1 MLFDGIARL
10 FERVLDLVLPSLDDA
25 GGDER
30 TAGREKFTRERRER
44 QDNIRNNVREHN
56 VKIRPKRGAHP
67 PVRENV
73 PGVHAEAVRADA
85 VERGVVHRHV
95 RRFRVNVAADG
106 LTAAEHERAD
116 GENAAA
122 AAEIEHALVRRGER
136 FNGLQT
142 HARRGVAAG
151 AEDEARIEP
160 QRHAPVRGLFLPR
173 GDDDELFPDGPMFYS
188 GKRLG
193 QFGKPFPMHKF
204 RSMKVNAPD
213 IRLSDG
219 STYNGDDDPRV
230 TKLGKFL
237 RKTSLDEIPQILN
250 VLKGDMSLIGPR
262 PDPLDWIDKYKEEE
276 KVFLNVKPGIT
287 GYSQAYFRNSA
298 DAQEKID
305 TDVYYAKNI
314 SFLLDVKI
322 FLRTI
327 KTVICRENINV
338 SEERK

>member
-1 MLFDGIARL
+1 MYSHNIKRLFDLMAAL
-10 FERVLDLVLPSLDDA
+10 CALPFFL
-25 GGDER
+25 
-30 TAGREKFTRERRER
+30 
-44 QDNIRNNVREHN
+44 IVY
-56 VKIRPKRGAHP
+56 VI
-67 PVRENV
+67 
-73 PGVHAEAVRADA
+73 
-85 VERGVVHRHV
+85 
-95 RRFRVNVAADG
+95 
-106 LTAAEHERAD
+106 L
-116 GENAAA
+116 
-122 AAEIEHALVRRGER
+122 
-136 FNGLQT
+136 
-142 HARRGVAAG
+142 
-151 AEDEARIEP
+151 
-160 QRHAPVRGLFLPR
+160 APFYFFMDR
-173 GDDDELFPDGPMFYS
+173 GPMFYS

-305 TDVYYAKNI
+305 NDVYYAQNI

-322 FLRTI
+322 FLHTI